1 MKSVVIIICA
11 LLYSNVYA
19 DTHFVNDM
27 VLSLV
32 GKNKN
37 QGDAQQ
43 NSVKELRNSVIC
55 SVKLK
60 SDDVRAKN
68 GISESVVAD
77 IGWDKQGVFHAK
89 YRDSSQTKISYKL
102 KYTLEQDNRP
112 FPISTEK
119 DINSN
124 RFSGDE
130 VIDYFTGNP
139 FVTRWDS
146 PEEQVGWFS
155 NIGFNP
161 KKKFDIVQSINGKI
175 EKHACLVTLPKK

>member
-60 SDDVRAKN
+60 SDDVQAKK
-68 GISESVVAD
+68 
-77 IGWDKQGVFHAK
+77 WD
-89 YRDSSQTKISYKL
+89 
-102 KYTLEQDNRP
+102 
-112 FPISTEK
+112 
-119 DINSN
+119 
-124 RFSGDE
+124 
-130 VIDYFTGNP
+130 
-139 FVTRWDS
+139 
-146 PEEQVGWFS
+146 
-155 NIGFNP
+155 
-161 KKKFDIVQSINGKI
+161 
-175 EKHACLVTLPKK
+175 